1 MAFDTAQQAALVV
14 RKVEDTTHLGQPARA
29 VVASRDYATGIDDL
43 WNALT
48 DKARIPRWF
57 APVEGD
63 LELGGSY
70 QIKGNA
76 GGTVTA
82 CEPPRSFALTWEF
95 GGGTSWVEVA
105 LTEAGGGATRL
116 TLRHIAPLDDK
127 SEEFWDRFGPGA
139 VGVGWDLS
147 LLGLAWHIEA
157 WHIETGEAVQE
168 RFAEETWPLSDE
180 GKAFATSSSDAWAAA
195 SIAYGTAEDA
205 ANRAGASTTAFYTGA
220 AAPE

>member
-1 MAFDTAQQAALVV
+1 MSFDTVAQAAMVV
-14 RKVEDTTHLGQPARA
+14 RKVEDVTHEGQPARA
-29 VVASRDYATGIDDL
+29 VVASRDYPTDIADL
-43 WNALT
+43 WNAIT
-48 DKARIPRWF
+48 EKDRIPRWF
-57 APVEGD
+57 APVDGD
-63 LELGGSY
+63 LSLGGKY

-82 CEPPRSFALTWEF
+82 CDPPRSFALTWEF
-95 GGGTSWVEVA
+95 GGGVSWVEVELA
-105 LTEAGGGATRL
+105 AAGGDRTRL

-147 LLGLAWHIEA
+147 LMGLG
-157 WHIETGEAVQE
+157 WHIETGESNE
-168 RFAEETWPLSDE
+168 RFAEETWALSDE
-180 GKAFATSSSDAWAAA
+180 GKAFATWSSEAWAAA
-195 SIAYGTAEDA
+195 SIAYGTAEEA

>member
-1 MAFDTAQQAALVV
+1 MPFDTIAQAAMVV
-14 RKVEDTTHLGQPARA
+14 RKVEDVTHEGQAARA
-29 VVASRDYATGIDDL
+29 VVASRDYPTNIADL
-43 WNALT
+43 WNAIT
-48 DKARIPRWF
+48 EKDRIPRWF
-57 APVEGD
+57 APVSGD
-63 LELGGSY
+63 LELGGRY

-82 CEPPRSFALTWEF
+82 CEPPRQFALTWEF
-95 GGGTSWVEVA
+95 GGGMSWVEVELA
-105 LTEAGGGATRL
+105 EAGDGATRL

-147 LLGLAWHIEA
+147 LMGLG
-157 WHIETGEAVQE
+157 WHIETGESNE
-168 RFAEETWPLSDE
+168 RFAEETWALSDE
-180 GKAFATSSSDAWAAA
+180 GKAFATWSSDSWTAA
-195 SIAYGTAEDA
+195 SIAYGTVADA

>member
-1 MAFDTAQQAALVV
+1 MPFDTTAQAAMVV
-14 RKVEDTTHLGQPARA
+14 RKVEDVTHGGQPCRA
-29 VVASRDYATGIDDL
+29 VVASRAYATDIDDL
-43 WNALT
+43 WNAIT

-57 APVEGD
+57 APVDGN
-63 LELGGSY
+63 LELGGKY

-95 GGGTSWVEVA
+95 GGGMSWVEVELA
-105 LTEAGGGATRL
+105 EAGDATQL

-147 LLGLAWHIEA
+147 LLGLAWHL
-157 WHIETGEAVQE
+157 ETGEAVKE

-180 GKAFATSSSDAWAAA
+180 GRTFATSSSDAWTAA
-195 SIAYGTAEDA
+195 SLAYGTDEEA

>member
-1 MAFDTAQQAALVV
+1 MPFHTAAQAAMVV
-14 RKVEDTTHLGQPARA
+14 RKVEDVTHEGHPARA
-29 VVASRDYATGIDDL
+29 VVATRDYATDIDDL
-43 WNALT
+43 WDAIT

-63 LELGGSY
+63 LELGGRY

-82 CEPPRSFALTWEF
+82 CDPPRRFALTWEF
-95 GGGTSWVEVA
+95 GGGMSWVEVE
-105 LTEAGGGATRL
+105 LTEAGEATRL

-127 SEEFWDRFGPGA
+127 SEEFWDKFGPGA

-147 LLGLAWHIEA
+147 LLGLAWHL
-157 WHIETGEAVQE
+157 ETGEPVQE
-168 RFAEETWPLSDE
+168 RFAEESWPLSDE
-180 GKAFATSSSDAWAAA
+180 GKTFATTSSDGWTAA

-205 ANRAGASTTAFYTGA
+205 ATRAGASTTAFYTGA
-220 AAPE
+220 ASPE

>member
-1 MAFDTAQQAALVV
+1 MSFDTVAQAAMVV
-14 RKVEDTTHLGQPARA
+14 RKVEDVRHEGQPARA
-29 VVASRDYATGIDDL
+29 VVASRDYPTDIADL
-43 WNALT
+43 WNAIT
-48 DKARIPRWF
+48 EKDRIPRWF
-57 APVEGD
+57 APVDGD
-63 LELGGSY
+63 LFLGGKY

-82 CEPPRSFALTWEF
+82 CDPPRSFALTWEF
-95 GGGTSWVEVA
+95 GGGVSWVEVELA
-105 LTEAGGGATRL
+105 AAGGDRTRL

-147 LLGLAWHIEA
+147 LMGLGR
-157 WHIETGEAVQE
+157 HIETGESDE
-168 RFAEETWPLSDE
+168 RFAEETWALSDE
-180 GKAFATSSSDAWAAA
+180 GKAFATWSSEAWTAA
-195 SIAYGTAEDA
+195 SIAYGTAEEA

>member
-1 MAFDTAQQAALVV
+1 MSFDTAAQAAMVV
-14 RKVEDTTHLGQPARA
+14 RKVEDVTHEGQAARA
-29 VVASRDYATGIDDL
+29 VVASRDYPTNIADL
-43 WNALT
+43 WNAIT
-48 DKARIPRWF
+48 EKDRIPRWF
-57 APVEGD
+57 APVSGD
-63 LELGGSY
+63 LELGGRY

-82 CEPPRSFALTWEF
+82 CEPPRQFALTWEF
-95 GGGTSWVEVA
+95 GGGMSWVEVELA
-105 LTEAGGGATRL
+105 EAGDGATRL

-147 LLGLAWHIEA
+147 LMGLG
-157 WHIETGEAVQE
+157 WHIETGESNE
-168 RFAEETWPLSDE
+168 RFAEETWALSDE
-180 GKAFATSSSDAWAAA
+180 GKAFATWSSDSWTAA
-195 SIAYGTAEDA
+195 SIAYGTVADA

>member
-1 MAFDTAQQAALVV
+1 MPFDTAAQAAMVI
-14 RKVEDTTHLGQPARA
+14 RKVEDVTHEGQPARA
-29 VVASRDYATGIDDL
+29 VIATRDYPTDIDDL
-43 WNALT
+43 WDAIT

-63 LELGGSY
+63 LELGGRY

-82 CEPPRSFALTWEF
+82 CDPPRRFALTWEF
-95 GGGTSWVEVA
+95 GGGMSWVEVELA
-105 LTEAGGGATRL
+105 EAGDATRL

-147 LLGLAWHIEA
+147 LMGLA
-157 WHIETGEAVQE
+157 WHIETGESNE
-168 RFAEETWPLSDE
+168 RFAEETWAPSDE
-180 GKAFATSSSDAWAAA
+180 GKAFVTTSSDGWTTA

-205 ANRAGASTTAFYTGA
+205 ATRAGASTTAFYTGA

>member
-1 MAFDTAQQAALVV
+1 MPFDTTAEAAMVV
-14 RKVEDTTHLGQPARA
+14 RKVEDVTHAGQPCRA
-29 VVASRDYATGIDDL
+29 VLASRGYATGIDDL
-43 WNALT
+43 WNAVT

-63 LELGGSY
+63 LSLGGKY

-95 GGGTSWVEVA
+95 GGGTSWVEVELA
-105 LTEAGGGATRL
+105 ETGDDRTRL
-116 TLRHIAPLDDK
+116 VLRHIAPLDDK
-127 SEEFWDRFGPGA
+127 SEEFWDKFGPGA

-147 LLGLAWHIEA
+147 LLGLAWHIE
-157 WHIETGEAVQE
+157 TGDAVQE
-168 RFAEETWPLSDE
+168 RFAEDSWPLSDE
-180 GKAFATSSSDAWAAA
+180 GRAFATSSSESWAAA

-205 ANRAGASTTAFYTGA
+205 ARRAGASTTAFYTGA

>member
-1 MAFDTAQQAALVV
+1 MPFDTTAQAAMVV
-14 RKVEDTTHLGQPARA
+14 RKVEDVTHEGQPARA
-29 VVASRDYATGIDDL
+29 VVATRDYATGIDDL
-43 WNALT
+43 WDAIT

-63 LELGGSY
+63 LELGGRY

-82 CEPPRSFALTWEF
+82 CDPPRRFALTWEF
-95 GGGTSWVEVA
+95 GGGMSWVEVE
-105 LTEAGGGATRL
+105 LTQAGEATRL

-127 SEEFWDRFGPGA
+127 SEEFWDKFGPGA

-147 LLGLAWHIEA
+147 LLGLAWHL
-157 WHIETGEAVQE
+157 ETGEPVQE
-168 RFAEETWPLSDE
+168 RFAEESWPLSDE
-180 GKAFATSSSDAWAAA
+180 GKAFATTSSDGWTAA

-205 ANRAGASTTAFYTGA
+205 ATRAGASTTAFYTGA

>member
-1 MAFDTAQQAALVV
+1 MPFDTTAQAAMVV
-14 RKVEDTTHLGQPARA
+14 RKVEDVTHDGQPARA
-29 VVASRDYATGIDDL
+29 VVASRDYPTGIADL
-43 WNALT
+43 WNAIT

-57 APVEGD
+57 APVDGD
-63 LELGGSY
+63 LALGGKY

-95 GGGTSWVEVA
+95 GGGMSWVEVELA
-105 LTEAGGGATRL
+105 EAGDDTTRL

-147 LLGLAWHIEA
+147 LMGLG
-157 WHIETGEAVQE
+157 WHIETGESNE
-168 RFAEETWPLSDE
+168 RFAEDTWSLSDE
-180 GKAFATSSSDAWAAA
+180 GKAFATWSSEDWTAA
-195 SIAYGTAEDA
+195 SIAYGTAKEA
-205 ANRAGASTTAFYTGA
+205 ANRAGANTTAFYTGA

>member
-1 MAFDTAQQAALVV
+1 MPFDTAAQVQMVV
-14 RKVEDTTHLGQPARA
+14 RKVEDVTHEGRPARA
-29 VVASRDYATGIDDL
+29 VVATRGYATDIDDL
-43 WNALT
+43 WDAIT
-48 DKARIPRWF
+48 DKERIPRWF
-57 APVEGD
+57 APVEGE
-63 LELGGSY
+63 LALGGRY

-82 CEPPRSFALTWEF
+82 CDPPRSFALTWEF
-95 GGGTSWVEVA
+95 GGGMSWVEVELA
-105 LTEAGGGATRL
+105 EAGETTRL

-147 LLGLAWHIEA
+147 LMGLA
-157 WHIETGEAVQE
+157 WHIETGESNE
-168 RFAEETWPLSDE
+168 RFAEETWAPSAE
-180 GKAFATSSSDAWAAA
+180 GKAFITRSSDDWTAA

-205 ANRAGASTTAFYTGA
+205 ATRTGANTTAFYTGA

>member
-1 MAFDTAQQAALVV
+1 MPFDTATQAAMVV
-14 RKVEDTTHLGQPARA
+14 RKVEDVTHAGQPCRA
-29 VVASRDYATGIDDL
+29 VVAARSYPTDIDDL
-43 WNALT
+43 WNAIT

-63 LELGGSY
+63 LELGGKY

-95 GGGTSWVEVA
+95 GGGMSWVEVELA
-105 LTEAGGGATRL
+105 EAGGETQL

-147 LLGLAWHIEA
+147 LLGLAWHL
-157 WHIETGEAVQE
+157 ETGEAVQQ
-168 RFAEETWPLSDE
+168 RFAEETWPSSAE
-180 GKAFATSSSDAWAAA
+180 GQAFVGASSDSWAAA
-195 SIAYGTAEDA
+195 SITYGTAEDA
-205 ANRAGASTTAFYTGA
+205 ANRAGANTTAFYTGTA
-220 AAPE
+220 ASE

>member
-1 MAFDTAQQAALVV
+1 MPFDTIAQAAMVV
-14 RKVEDTTHLGQPARA
+14 RKVEDVMHEGQAARA
-29 VVASRDYATGIDDL
+29 VVASRDYPTDIADL
-43 WNALT
+43 WDAIT
-48 DKARIPRWF
+48 EKERIPRWF

-63 LELGGSY
+63 LTLGGKY

-82 CEPPRSFALTWEF
+82 CDPPRSFALTWEF
-95 GGGTSWVEVA
+95 GGGVSWVEVELA
-105 LTEAGGGATRL
+105 EAGDDRTRL

-147 LLGLAWHIEA
+147 LMGLG
-157 WHIETGEAVQE
+157 WHIETGESNE
-168 RFAEETWPLSDE
+168 RFAEETWALSDE
-180 GKAFATSSSDAWAAA
+180 GKAFATWSSEAWTAA
-195 SIAYGTAEDA
+195 SIAYGTAEAA

>member
-1 MAFDTAQQAALVV
+1 MPFDTIAQAAMVV
-14 RKVEDTTHLGQPARA
+14 RKVEDVTHDRAPARA
-29 VVASRDYATGIDDL
+29 VVASRDNPTHIDDL
-43 WNALT
+43 CNAIT

-57 APVEGD
+57 APVDGD
-63 LELGGSY
+63 LELGGKY

-95 GGGTSWVEVA
+95 GGGISWVEVELA
-105 LTEAGGGATRL
+105 ETGDDSTRL

-127 SEEFWDRFGPGA
+127 SEEFWDKFGPGA

-147 LLGLAWHIEA
+147 LMGLG
-157 WHIETGEAVQE
+157 WHIETGESNE
-168 RFAEETWPLSDE
+168 RFAEETWALSDE

-195 SIAYGTAEDA
+195 SIAYGTAADA
-205 ANRAGASTTAFYTGA
+205 ATRAGANTTAFYTGA